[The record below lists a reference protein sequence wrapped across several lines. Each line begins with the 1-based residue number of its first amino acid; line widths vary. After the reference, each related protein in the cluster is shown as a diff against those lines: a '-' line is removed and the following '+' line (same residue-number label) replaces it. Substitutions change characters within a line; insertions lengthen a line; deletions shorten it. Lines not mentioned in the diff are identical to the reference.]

1 MQTPDVSIVVPV
13 YNLEKWIDRCLD
25 SIARQTFSNFEVL
38 LIDDGST
45 DNSGAICDEYAKRDS
60 RFHAYHKEN
69 GGLASANQYGLDRA
83 TGKYIIN
90 VDPDDWV
97 EEEMLASLY
106 SKAEENNADMVI
118 CDFYMDYP
126 QKQIYKTQRPDSLE
140 PDYIIDSFFSG
151 KLHGSHCNKLIKLSC
166 IRDGQVSFAEGANYC
181 EDLLFNVK
189 VLTHIKKVSY
199 LHAAF
204 YHYVQYASSLSYTNP
219 TNSKWLKNFEIYQK
233 EAERLAVEMNKP
245 WIRDCVHT
253 NKLMGMIRHGDIKN
267 SEFKKELNRK
277 DVQWVTKDMPF
288 KNKILLNVAKYVSFS
303 LSQRLYSFFMDTF
316 RK

>member
-1 MQTPDVSIVVPV
+1 MQTPEISIVVPV
-13 YNLEKWIDRCLD
+13 YNLEKWIGRCLD
-25 SIARQTFSNFEVL
+25 SLAKQTFSNFEVL

-45 DNSGAICDEYAKRDS
+45 DTSGAICDEYANRDG

-69 GGLASANQYGLDRA
+69 GGLASANQFGLDRA
-83 TGKYIIN
+83 MGKYILH

-97 EEEMLASLY
+97 EADMLSSLY
-106 SKAEENNADMVI
+106 SKAVEDDADMVI

-126 QKQIYKTQRPDSLE
+126 KKQIYKIQRPDSLE
-140 PDYIIDSFFSG
+140 PDRIIDSFFTG
-151 KLHGSHCNKLIKLSC
+151 KLHGGHWNKLIKISC
-166 IRDGQVSFAEGANYC
+166 IRNGQVSFVEGANYC

-219 TNSKWLKNFEIYQK
+219 SNSKWLNNYEIYQN
-233 EAERLAVEMNKP
+233 EVDQLALEIDRP
-245 WIRDCVHT
+245 WIRDLVHM
-253 NKLMGMIRHGDIKN
+253 NKLMGMIRHN
-267 SEFKKELNRK
+267 SVSNSLFKEELNRE
-277 DVQWVTKDMPF
+277 DVRWTTKDMPC
-288 KNKILLNVAKYVSFS
+288 KNKTLLYIAKYVSFP
-303 LSQRLYSFFMDTF
+303 LSQRLYTLFMNTL